1 MTWWPSESK
10 ECSGYSSDVLACH
23 GAVRVRQTGPVIKY
37 EAVKL

>member
-10 ECSGYSSDVLACH
+10 ERSGYSSDVLPSD
-23 GAVRVRQTGPVIKY
+23 GALRVRQAGPVIKY